1 MKKFYKGVCKLERVL
16 CTICL
21 CSCTISLFVGAVM
34 RTLDLPLNYTT
45 DIALFSF
52 AWCIFLG
59 VGAAYRE
66 DKLVYVN
73 VMIDRVPQKWRRAI
87 NAVTYLVIAV
97 FLAVMVLYGIQLCKA
112 SWARSWPSIPS
123 LSYSWITMSVPV
135 GCLSLFVTTLTKFYD
150 RILKGKDVSSDY
162 ISEL

>member
-97 FLAVMVLYGIQLCKA
+97 FWRLWFYMA
-112 SWARSWPSIPS
+112 SSSAKRAGRVPGRPS
-123 LSYSWITMSVPV
+123 LP
-135 GCLSLFVTTLTKFYD
+135 
-150 RILKGKDVSSDY
+150 
-162 ISEL
+162 

>member
-97 FLAVMVLYGIQLCKA
+97 FLAVMVLYGHPALQ
-112 SWARSWPSIPS
+112 
-123 LSYSWITMSVPV
+123 
-135 GCLSLFVTTLTKFYD
+135 
-150 RILKGKDVSSDY
+150 
-162 ISEL
+162 SELGAFLAVHPFLELQLDHNERSGRLPFAVCHDAYQILRSDSKRKRCEQRLYQ